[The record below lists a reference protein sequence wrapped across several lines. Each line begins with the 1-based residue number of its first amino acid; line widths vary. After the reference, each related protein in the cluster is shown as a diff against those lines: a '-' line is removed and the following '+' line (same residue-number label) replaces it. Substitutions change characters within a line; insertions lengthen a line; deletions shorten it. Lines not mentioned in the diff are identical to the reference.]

1 MPVLRSDADPTA
13 DNISNTNTVA
23 ADWGP
28 LNAVAHAIADRLAN
42 AVVPS
47 AANVGTDA
55 RADVGADTG
64 SHSPTDGAA
73 DLPSADVGLD
83 SCPNCAADSE
93 PDAATHRVA
102 VMAAHAA
109 TDALPDLRVLATLPT
124 AFCEPN
130 ALADV
135 LPEPRTNDCDADVL
149 PEPRTNACDAD
160 SIAFYCAYATSRH
173 YQANGPAD
181 AALAYAGAHLAAL
194 DGRADG
200 LRNS

>member
-1 MPVLRSDADPTA
+1 MLVLRSDADPTA

-28 LNAVAHAIADRLAN
+28 LNSVAHAIAYCLAN
-42 AVVPS
+42 AVVAS

-55 RADVGADTG
+55 PADVGADTG
-64 SHSPTDGAA
+64 SHSHTDGAA

-93 PDAATHRVA
+93 PDAGTHRVA

-109 TDALPDLRVLATLPT
+109 TDALPDLRVLATVAT
-124 AFCEPN
+124 SFCEPN

-149 PEPRTNACDAD
+149 PEPRTNDFDAD
-160 SIAFYCAYATSRH
+160 SIVFHCADATSRH
-173 YQANGPAD
+173 YHANGPAD

-200 LRNS
+200 LRNY

>member
-1 MPVLRSDADPTA
+1 MPMLRSDADPTA

-42 AVVPS
+42 AVVAS

-109 TDALPDLRVLATLPT
+109 TDALPDLCVLATLPSS
-124 AFCEPN
+124 FREPN

-135 LPEPRTNDCDADVL
+135 LPEPRTN
-149 PEPRTNACDAD
+149 ACGAD

>member
-1 MPVLRSDADPTA
+1 MLVLRSDADPTA

-28 LNAVAHAIADRLAN
+28 LNSVAHAIAYCLAN
-42 AVVPS
+42 AVVAY

-64 SHSPTDGAA
+64 SHSHTDGAA

-93 PDAATHRVA
+93 PVAATHRVA

-109 TDALPDLRVLATLPT
+109 SDALPDLRVLATVAT
-124 AFCEPN
+124 SFCEPN

-135 LPEPRTNDCDADVL
+135 LPEPRTNDF
-149 PEPRTNACDAD
+149 DAD
-160 SIAFYCAYATSRH
+160 SIAFHCADATSRH
-173 YQANGPAD
+173 YHANEPAD
-181 AALAYAGAHLAAL
+181 AALAYAGALLAAL
-194 DGRADG
+194 DGHAGG
-200 LRNS
+200 LRNY